1 MLDILDMINDWIASD
16 RRVALAT
23 VIKTW
28 GSAPRREG
36 SKMGITAEMGRAGT
50 LGRVDTDRRHS
61 RVDNA
66 PPAMIGSVSGGCV
79 EGAVVEEAVA
89 GLRDGAPR
97 LLKFG
102 VADDMAWE
110 VGLTCGGS
118 IEVFVEPLDPLW
130 WDALAELVGQDNFGV
145 TITIVEGELIG
156 EKVLLDG
163 QGDILYQTDNL
174 TEAQVSAM
182 KAVAGSS
189 KKSGVVTM
197 DETRVMVDMQVERPH
212 LILIGGVHV
221 AIPLQAMATQV
232 GFRVSIVDPRA
243 AFASHERFPNVSNIL
258 HSYPDK
264 ALPQLGLDRSSY
276 LAVLTH
282 DPKIDDKALITALP
296 ANIPYIGV
304 LSSGRTHK
312 QRVARLKEAGL
323 GDELIAQIR
332 TPIGIDIGASTPEE
346 IAVCILAEIIAVR
359 NGIRDEVR

>member
-1 MLDILDMINDWIASD
+1 MLDILETMNRWLTEE
-16 RRVALAT
+16 RLVALAT
-23 VIKTW
+23 VVKTW

-36 SKMGITAEMGRAGT
+36 SKMGVSGESGT
-50 LGRVDTDRRHS
+50 VSSL
-61 RVDNA
+61 

-79 EGAVVEEAVA
+79 EGAVVEEALA
-89 GLRDGAPR
+89 GMRDRRPR

-102 VADDMAWE
+102 VADDLAWE

-118 IEVFVEPLDPLW
+118 IEVFVEPLDALW
-130 WDALAELVGQDNFGV
+130 WRAAAVLAKNDRFGV
-145 TITIVEGELIG
+145 TVTIMEGDLIG
-156 EKVLLDG
+156 EKVLLDAA
-163 QGDILYQTDNL
+163 GDVLYQTKNL
-174 TEAQVSAM
+174 RNDLLAAM
-182 KAVAGSS
+182 KTLAAGSS
-189 KKSGVVTM
+189 KSGM
-197 DETRVMVDMQVERPH
+197 AALGETRVMVDMQVERPH

-232 GFRVSIVDPRA
+232 GFRVSIVDPRS
-243 AFASHERFPNVSNIL
+243 AFASRERFPDVANIT

-304 LSSGRTHK
+304 LSSGRTHR
-312 QRVARLKEAGL
+312 QRVARLQEAGIS
-323 GDELIAQIR
+323 DELIARIR
-332 TPIGIDIGASTPEE
+332 TPIGVDIGASTPEE

-359 NGIRDEVR
+359 NGLGVGRANTGK